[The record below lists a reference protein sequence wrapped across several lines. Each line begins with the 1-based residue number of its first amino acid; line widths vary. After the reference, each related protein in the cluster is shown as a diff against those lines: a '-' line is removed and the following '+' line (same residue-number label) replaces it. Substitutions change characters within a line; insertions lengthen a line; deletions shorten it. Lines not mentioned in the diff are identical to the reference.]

1 MHKFVVIKYL
11 LQSMT
16 LEQIYIVQANS
27 ESEAYRPYKQLIE
40 RLNRTFKYHV
50 RPAGGFASAGQPK

>member
-27 ESEAYRPYKQLIE
+27 ESEAYQMTSSYGSMSIVLDIDLIDASKE
-40 RLNRTFKYHV
+40 PFKY
-50 RPAGGFASAGQPK
+50 FKE

>member
-27 ESEAYRPYKQLIE
+27 ESESNQMTSSYGSMSIVLDIDLIDASKE
-40 RLNRTFKYHV
+40 PFKY
-50 RPAGGFASAGQPK
+50 FKE